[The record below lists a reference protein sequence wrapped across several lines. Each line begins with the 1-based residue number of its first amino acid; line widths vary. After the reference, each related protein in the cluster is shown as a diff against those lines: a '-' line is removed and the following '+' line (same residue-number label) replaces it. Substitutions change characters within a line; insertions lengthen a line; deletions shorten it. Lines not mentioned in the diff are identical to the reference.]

1 MDYSWTIHGL
11 LKDYSWTNKGLLIDY
26 GGTIVKDF

>member
-1 MDYSWTIHGL
+1 MDYRWTIDGL